1 MRPSV
6 GPSALH
12 WEGKHSLLAC
22 PSGCPNC
29 DAAAL
34 GDVVEAAAD
43 WRRRKELRKGERSP
57 VDGFPSTKEGKWEIK
72 QKSRKKPPFLDL

>member
-34 GDVVEAAAD
+34 GDVVEGAAD
-43 WRRRKELRKGERSP
+43 WRRRKEPRKGNALRSMAFQ
-57 VDGFPSTKEGKWEIK
+57 VRRRKNGK
-72 QKSRKKPPFLDL
+72 